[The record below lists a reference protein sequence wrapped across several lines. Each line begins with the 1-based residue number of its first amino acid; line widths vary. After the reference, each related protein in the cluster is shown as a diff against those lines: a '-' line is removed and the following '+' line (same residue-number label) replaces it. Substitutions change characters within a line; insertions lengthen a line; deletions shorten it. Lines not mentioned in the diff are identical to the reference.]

1 MQGLIHV
8 SGNGEDDR
16 SDKERQLLDSGWRP
30 ISVTAGGGVDGVKGL
45 VQPVT
50 GIQTQPCNMC
60 RSWEKND
67 RRIRQLVE
75 SKKNI
80 ALLPDGTMKH
90 KIDLDVPDRQT
101 QTFNINDFGW
111 CRFHAQLAQ
120 QLHSCENWTPTR
132 TVSDLMRKLP
142 SQR

>member
-1 MQGLIHV
+1 V
-8 SGNGEDDR
+8 SGNGDDVP
-16 SDKERQLLDSGWRP
+16 DDKNPKERELLNSGWKP
-30 ISVTAGGGVDGVKGL
+30 ITVTGGGGPDGVKGL
-45 VQPVT
+45 VQQVT
-50 GIQTQPCNMC
+50 GIQTKPCNMC

-67 RRIRQLVE
+67 RRIREVVHAA
-75 SKKNI
+75 KNI
-80 ALLPDGTMKH
+80 VLLPDGTMKH

-111 CRFHAQLAQ
+111 CRYWTQLAQ
-120 QLHSCENWTPTR
+120 QLASCEMWTPTR

>member
-1 MQGLIHV
+1 M
-8 SGNGEDDR
+8 
-16 SDKERQLLDSGWRP
+16 SDAADEKGRELMDSGWKP
-30 ISVTAGGGVDGVKGL
+30 IKVIEGGGSDGVKGL

-50 GIQTQPCNMC
+50 GIQTKPCNMC

-67 RRIRQLVE
+67 RRIRELVH

-111 CRFHAQLAQ
+111 CRYWGQLAQ
-120 QLHSCENWTPTR
+120 QLASCEMWTATR

-142 SQR
+142 SQKGRR